1 MISQSVCQSCNCQ
14 RREERQARKTA
25 RTDIGLYPKFSFGVI
40 QPFALYKAME
50 DPEKIYWK
58 CALGKLEEVREALQA
73 GADPNTRV
81 PITGS
86 TCLMVAISR
95 KQEEV
100 VDLLL
105 AQPGIEVNFANI
117 AGVTAL
123 HWACSTGNVA
133 ILSKLLAVP
142 GIQLN
147 ARSKYW
153 RVPIMEAI
161 ISGNTD
167 AVRLMAAVE
176 EVDLDARDFSGS
188 SLEDF
193 VNRC

>member
-1 MISQSVCQSCNCQ
+1 MAN
-14 RREERQARKTA
+14 
-25 RTDIGLYPKFSFGVI
+25 
-40 QPFALYKAME
+40 
-50 DPEKIYWK
+50 PEKIYWQ

-81 PITGS
+81 PITDS

-117 AGVTAL
+117 ANVTAL

-133 ILSKLLAVP
+133 IISKLLAVP

-147 ARSKYW
+147 ATSKYR

-167 AVRLMAAVE
+167 AVRLMADVE

-188 SLEDF
+188 SLEDL
-193 VNRC
+193 VNRWALVDSIFNVKAHEHY

>member
-1 MISQSVCQSCNCQ
+1 MFVL
-14 RREERQARKTA
+14 RRA
-25 RTDIGLYPKFSFGVI
+25 FF
-40 QPFALYKAME
+40 KAMDE
-50 DPEKIYWK
+50 QTELWEI
-58 CALGKLEEVREALQA
+58 CRQGNLEELRNALQA
-73 GADPNTRV
+73 GADPNSRRL
-81 PITGS
+81 GD
-86 TCLMVAISR
+86 TCLMVAVR
-95 KQEEV
+95 AQREEV

-117 AGVTAL
+117 ARVTAL

-133 ILSKLLAVP
+133 VISKLLAVP

-147 ARSKYW
+147 ATSKYR

-188 SLEDF
+188 SLEDL
-193 VNRC
+193 VNRWALVDSIFNVKAHEHY

>member
-1 MISQSVCQSCNCQ
+1 MAN
-14 RREERQARKTA
+14 
-25 RTDIGLYPKFSFGVI
+25 
-40 QPFALYKAME
+40 
-50 DPEKIYWK
+50 PEKIYWK

-81 PITGS
+81 PITDS

-105 AQPGIEVNFANI
+105 AQPSIEVNAKDNKNI
-117 AGVTAL
+117 TAL
-123 HWACSTGNVA
+123 HLACRTRTGNIA

-142 GIQLN
+142 GILVN
-147 ARSKYW
+147 ERDSDGW
-153 RVPIMEAI
+153 TPIMLAI
-161 ISGNTD
+161 IYSEPD
-167 AVRLMAAVE
+167 AVRVMAAVE
-176 EVDLDARDFSGS
+176 DVDLDVNGR

-193 VNRC
+193 VRGRAKYDQC

>member
-1 MISQSVCQSCNCQ
+1 MVC
-14 RREERQARKTA
+14 RK
-25 RTDIGLYPKFSFGVI
+25 
-40 QPFALYKAME
+40 
-50 DPEKIYWK
+50 
-58 CALGKLEEVREALQA
+58 
-73 GADPNTRV
+73 
-81 PITGS
+81 
-86 TCLMVAISR
+86 
-95 KQEEV
+95 
-100 VDLLL
+100 
-105 AQPGIEVNFANI
+105 
-117 AGVTAL
+117 
-123 HWACSTGNVA
+123 GNVA